1 MCQKFV
7 CACQRGGRPS
17 KMALSWEDSVV
28 DDRSASR
35 IRLPHTG
42 GMLIRLACA
51 YAETAGIAPEPL
63 LEQAGIAPPLIE
75 DPHARFKV
83 ADQIEF
89 VNLVADA
96 LKADFLG
103 FHLALIPDLREI
115 GLFYYVL
122 ASSDVLI
129 DALQRGARYTSILNE
144 GVSLKCVE
152 DRDLVLSL
160 RYLGVSRHLDR
171 HQIESWM
178 TVIVRICRQLT

>member
-17 KMALSWEDSVV
+17 KMARSWEASVG

-35 IRLPHTG
+35 SRRPQTG
-42 GMLIRLACA
+42 RMLMRRDWAG
-51 YAETAGIAPEPL
+51 AETAGIAPAPL
-63 LEQAGIAPPLIE
+63 LEQAGIAPRLIE

-96 LKADFLG
+96 LKDDFLG

-115 GLFYYVL
+115 G
-122 ASSDVLI
+122 
-129 DALQRGARYTSILNE
+129 
-144 GVSLKCVE
+144 
-152 DRDLVLSL
+152 
-160 RYLGVSRHLDR
+160 
-171 HQIESWM
+171 
-178 TVIVRICRQLT
+178 